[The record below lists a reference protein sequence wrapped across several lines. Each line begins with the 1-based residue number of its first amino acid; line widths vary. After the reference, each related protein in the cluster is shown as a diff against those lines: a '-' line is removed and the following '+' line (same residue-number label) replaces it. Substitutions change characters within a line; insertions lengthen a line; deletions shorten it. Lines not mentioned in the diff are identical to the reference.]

1 MSVLNRRLFSRGG
14 KVSSQG
20 VGITSGLD
28 TPKRGYVDGPGS
40 YQGKGEENLPGTA
53 GLLDLDSDAV
63 NTGYNP
69 NLDPARPEVFMGT
82 TIPSLELLMQRNLPI
97 AQSIFGEPAK
107 PTPPLQRA
115 APALLSLGSA
125 LLAGKSYRGGLSGAL
140 EILGGALQEAT
151 PAISDAA
158 ALKRAEEAQT
168 RAEQVEA
175 AKLAYSTSVA
185 QRSNILDQVSSLA
198 STKLSLDQPKVGNTL
213 FLVPKDKPGAT
224 SKDIVMAYEKEET
237 LDGVRVKRLY
247 DFNGDPLQGEF
258 IKYTGK
264 DKPKDVTGLNFKFTV
279 EEDGETRDM
288 ERMGIGR
295 SVFNDETGQY
305 DIEFFYTDD
314 EGNEQRLPGNAVIV
328 SRQGDA
334 SNIGQTR
341 DRKEADELLTLQIQG
356 TKFISQAIEAY
367 NVIKDNPAAIT
378 DVGSI
383 ASFANRI
390 IADAKAIMAVTGG
403 KYEIDDQ
410 ALLADDDLF
419 EKELGIA
426 SDKLKSVFLDLA
438 ITRAIFKE
446 GGERVTDQDVRN
458 QLRIIGAYSKDP
470 RAALVLLRDFIT
482 STAREYDLE
491 HSIRAERNELI
502 DSVNENYLLRN
513 FDLPFGT
520 TGTVLE
526 GNKDNITIGPGDDE
540 EILEI
545 INKVLADKDKDK

>member
-1 MSVLNRRLFSRGG
+1 MSIYKRKMFSKGG
-14 KVSSQG
+14 
-20 VGITSGLD
+20 LA

-40 YQGKGEENLPGTA
+40 YQGIGEENLPSGTG
-53 GLLDLDSDAV
+53 GLLNDDTIT

-82 TIPSLELLMQRNLPI
+82 TIPSLDVLMQRNLPV

-107 PTPPLQRA
+107 PTPPLERA
-115 APALLSLGSA
+115 APALLSLSSA
-125 LLAGKSYRGGLSGAL
+125 LLAGKSYRGGLGGAL

-198 STKLSLDQPKVGNTL
+198 STKLSLDQPKVGSTL
-213 FLVPKDKPGAT
+213 FLVPKDKAGAT

-247 DFNGDPLQGEF
+247 DFNGDPLEGEF

-279 EEDGETRDM
+279 EEDGETREM

-295 SVFNDETGQY
+295 SVFNDETGEY
-305 DIEFFYTDD
+305 DIQFFYTDD

-341 DRKEADELLTLQIQG
+341 NTKEADELLTLQIQG

-367 NVIKDNPAAIT
+367 NVIKNNPAAIT
-378 DVGSI
+378 DVGSL

-390 IADAKAIMAVTGG
+390 IADAKAIMAITGVE
-403 KYEIDDQ
+403 YEIDDQ

-502 DSVNENYLLRN
+502 DPVNENYLLRN

-520 TGTVLE
+520 TGTVLD
-526 GNKDNITIGPGDDE
+526 GNDTNKTIGPGDDE

-545 INKVLADKDKDK
+545 INKVLAEKDKEK

>member
-1 MSVLNRRLFSRGG
+1 MFNKGG
-14 KVSSQG
+14 
-20 VGITSGLD
+20 LA

-40 YQGKGEENLPGTA
+40 YQGIGNENLP
-53 GLLDLDSDAV
+53 
-63 NTGYNP
+63 
-69 NLDPARPEVFMGT
+69 EQEIFMGT
-82 TIPSLELLMQRNLPI
+82 KIPSLDVLMQRNLPV
-97 AQSIFGEPAK
+97 AQSIFGEPAE
-107 PTPPLQRA
+107 PTPPLERA
-115 APALLSLGSA
+115 APALLSLSSA

-213 FLVPKDKPGAT
+213 FLVPKDKAGAT

-247 DFNGDPLQGEF
+247 DFNGKPLEGEF

-341 DRKEADELLTLQIQG
+341 DTKEADELLTLQIQG

-378 DVGSI
+378 DVGSL

-390 IADAKAIMAVTGG
+390 IADAKAIMAITG
-403 KYEIDDQ
+403 DQ

-520 TGTVLE
+520 TGTVLD
-526 GNKDNITIGPGDDE
+526 GNNDNITIGPGDNE
-540 EILEI
+540 EIIEA
-545 INKVLADKDKDK
+545 INRELDKRQKEKN

>member
-1 MSVLNRRLFSRGG
+1 MSIYKRKMFSKGFANGG
-14 KVSSQG
+14 PA
-20 VGITSGLD
+20 ISG
-28 TPKRGYVDGPGS
+28 TG
-40 YQGKGEENLPGTA
+40 
-53 GLLDLDSDAV
+53 GLLDDDTV
-63 NTGYNP
+63 TNTGYNP

-82 TIPSLELLMQRNLPI
+82 TIPSLDVLMQRNLPV

-107 PTPPLQRA
+107 PTPPLERA
-115 APALLSLGSA
+115 APALLSLSSA
-125 LLAGKSYRGGLSGAL
+125 LLAGKSYRGGLGGAL

-213 FLVPKDKPGAT
+213 FLVPKDKAGAT

-247 DFNGDPLQGEF
+247 DFNGDPLEGEF

-341 DRKEADELLTLQIQG
+341 DTKEADELLTLQIQG
-356 TKFISQAIEAY
+356 TKFISQAIDAY
-367 NVIKDNPAAIT
+367 NVVKDNPAAIT
-378 DVGSI
+378 DVGQI
-383 ASFANRI
+383 ASFVNRI
-390 IADAKAIMAVTGG
+390 VADAKAIMAITGVE
-403 KYEIDDQ
+403 YEIDDQ

-470 RAALVLLRDFIT
+470 RVTLVLLRDFIT
-482 STAREYDLE
+482 NTAREYDLE

-502 DSVNENYLLRN
+502 DPVGENYLLRN

-520 TGTVLE
+520 TGTVLD
-526 GNKDNITIGPGDDE
+526 GNDTNKTIGPGDDE

-545 INKVLADKDKDK
+545 INKVLAEKDKEK

>member
-1 MSVLNRRLFSRGG
+1 MSIYKRKMFSKGG
-14 KVSSQG
+14 
-20 VGITSGLD
+20 LA

-40 YQGKGEENLPGTA
+40 YQGIGEENLPSGTG
-53 GLLDLDSDAV
+53 GLLNDDTIT

-82 TIPSLELLMQRNLPI
+82 TIPSLDVLMQRNLPV

-107 PTPPLQRA
+107 PTPPLERA
-115 APALLSLGSA
+115 APALLSLSSA
-125 LLAGKSYRGGLSGAL
+125 LLAGKSYRGGLGGAL

-198 STKLSLDQPKVGNTL
+198 STKLSLDQPKVGSTL
-213 FLVPKDKPGAT
+213 FLVPKDKAGAT

-247 DFNGDPLQGEF
+247 DFNGDPLEGEF

-279 EEDGETRDM
+279 EEDGETREM

-295 SVFNDETGQY
+295 SVFNDETGEY
-305 DIEFFYTDD
+305 DIQFFYTDD
-314 EGNEQRLPGNAVIV
+314 EGNEQPLPGNAVIV

-334 SNIGQTR
+334 SNIGQTA
-341 DRKEADELLTLQIQG
+341 DKKEADELLTLQIQG

-367 NVIKDNPAAIT
+367 NVVKDNPSAIT

-383 ASFANRI
+383 ASFVNRI
-390 IADAKAIMAVTGG
+390 VADAKAIMAITGVE
-403 KYEIDDQ
+403 YEIDDQ
-410 ALLADDDLF
+410 ALLSDDDLF

-470 RAALVLLRDFIT
+470 RATLVLLRDFIT

-491 HSIRAERNELI
+491 HSIRSERNELI
-502 DSVNENYLLRN
+502 DPVNENYLLRN

-520 TGTVLE
+520 TGTVLD
-526 GNKDNITIGPGDDE
+526 GNDTNKTIGPGDDE

-545 INKVLADKDKDK
+545 INKVLAEKDKEK

>member
-1 MSVLNRRLFSRGG
+1 MSIYKRKMFNKGG
-14 KVSSQG
+14 
-20 VGITSGLD
+20 LA

-40 YQGKGEENLPGTA
+40 YQGIGDENLP
-53 GLLDLDSDAV
+53 
-63 NTGYNP
+63 
-69 NLDPARPEVFMGT
+69 EQEIFMGT
-82 TIPSLELLMQRNLPI
+82 KIPSLDVLMQRNLPV
-97 AQSIFGEPAK
+97 AQSIFGEPAE
-107 PTPPLQRA
+107 PTPPLERA
-115 APALLSLGSA
+115 APALLSLSSA

-213 FLVPKDKPGAT
+213 FLVPKEKAGAT

-264 DKPKDVTGLNFKFTV
+264 DKPKDVTGLNFKFT
-279 EEDGETRDM
+279 ETDEFGDTQEM

-295 SVFNDETGQY
+295 SIFNDETGQY
-305 DIEFFYTDD
+305 DIQFFYTDD
-314 EGNEQRLPGNAVIV
+314 EGKEQPLPGNAVIV

-334 SNIGQTR
+334 SNIGQTA
-341 DRKEADELLTLQIQG
+341 DKKEADELLTLQIQG

-378 DVGSI
+378 DVGSL

-390 IADAKAIMAVTGG
+390 IADAKAIMAITGVE
-403 KYEIDDQ
+403 YEIDDQ

-520 TGTVLE
+520 TGTVLD
-526 GNKDNITIGPGDDE
+526 GNDTNKTIGPGDDE

-545 INKVLADKDKDK
+545 INKVLAEKDKEK

>member
-1 MSVLNRRLFSRGG
+1 MSIYKRKMFSKGFANGG
-14 KVSSQG
+14 PA
-20 VGITSGLD
+20 ISG
-28 TPKRGYVDGPGS
+28 TG
-40 YQGKGEENLPGTA
+40 
-53 GLLDLDSDAV
+53 GLLDDDTV
-63 NTGYNP
+63 TNTGYNP

-107 PTPPLQRA
+107 PTPPLERA
-115 APALLSLGSA
+115 APALLSLSSA

-213 FLVPKDKPGAT
+213 FLVPKDKTGAT

-237 LDGVRVKRLY
+237 IDNVRVKRLY
-247 DFNGDPLQGEF
+247 DFNGDPLEGEF

-264 DKPKDVTGLNFKFTV
+264 DKPKDVTGLNFKFT
-279 EEDGETRDM
+279 ETDDDGETRDM

-305 DIEFFYTDD
+305 DIQFFYTDD
-314 EGNEQRLPGNAVIV
+314 EGNEKPLPGNAVIV

-341 DRKEADELLTLQIQG
+341 DTKEADELLTLQIQG
-356 TKFISQAIEAY
+356 TKFISQAIDAY
-367 NVIKDNPAAIT
+367 NVVKVNPSAIT
-378 DVGSI
+378 DVGQI
-383 ASFANRI
+383 ASFVNRI
-390 IADAKAIMAVTGG
+390 VADAKAIMAITGTE
-403 KYEIDDQ
+403 YEIDDQ

-470 RAALVLLRDFIT
+470 RVTLVLLRDFIT
-482 STAREYDLE
+482 NTAREYDLE

-502 DSVNENYLLRN
+502 DPVGENYLLRN

-526 GNKDNITIGPGDDE
+526 GNKDNITIGPGNDE
-540 EILEI
+540 EIIEA
-545 INKVLADKDKDK
+545 INKILDKREKEKD

>member
-1 MSVLNRRLFSRGG
+1 MSIYKRKMFSKGFANGG
-14 KVSSQG
+14 PA
-20 VGITSGLD
+20 ISG
-28 TPKRGYVDGPGS
+28 TG
-40 YQGKGEENLPGTA
+40 
-53 GLLDLDSDAV
+53 GLLDDDTV
-63 NTGYNP
+63 TNTGYNP

-82 TIPSLELLMQRNLPI
+82 TIPSLDVLMQRNLPV
-97 AQSIFGEPAK
+97 AQSIFGEPAE
-107 PTPPLQRA
+107 PTPPLERA
-115 APALLSLGSA
+115 APALLSLSSA

-213 FLVPKDKPGAT
+213 FLVPKNKAGAT

-247 DFNGDPLQGEF
+247 DFNGDPLEGEF

-279 EEDGETRDM
+279 EEDGETIDM

-341 DRKEADELLTLQIQG
+341 DTKEADELLTLQIQG

-367 NVIKDNPAAIT
+367 NVIKSNPAAIT
-378 DVGSI
+378 DVGSL

-390 IADAKAIMAVTGG
+390 IADAKAIMAITGTE
-403 KYEIDDQ
+403 YEIDDQ
-410 ALLADDDLF
+410 ALLADDNLF

-426 SDKLKSVFLDLA
+426 TDKLKSVFLDLA

-520 TGTVLE
+520 TGTVLD
-526 GNKDNITIGPGDDE
+526 GNNDNITIGPGDNE
-540 EILEI
+540 EIIEA
-545 INKVLADKDKDK
+545 INRELDKRQKEKN

>member
-1 MSVLNRRLFSRGG
+1 MSIYKRKMFNKGG
-14 KVSSQG
+14 
-20 VGITSGLD
+20 LA

-40 YQGKGEENLPGTA
+40 YQGIGEENLP
-53 GLLDLDSDAV
+53 
-63 NTGYNP
+63 
-69 NLDPARPEVFMGT
+69 EQEIFMGT
-82 TIPSLELLMQRNLPI
+82 KVPSLNVLMQRNLPV
-97 AQSIFGEPAK
+97 AQSIFGEPAE
-107 PTPPLQRA
+107 PTPPLERA
-115 APALLSLGSA
+115 APALLSLSSA

-213 FLVPKDKPGAT
+213 FLVPKEKAGAT

-264 DKPKDVTGLNFKFTV
+264 DKPKDVTGLNFKFT
-279 EEDGETRDM
+279 ETDEFGDTQEM

-295 SVFNDETGQY
+295 SIFNDETGQY
-305 DIEFFYTDD
+305 DIQFFYTDD
-314 EGNEQRLPGNAVIV
+314 EGNEQPLPGNAVIV

-334 SNIGQTR
+334 SNIGQTA
-341 DRKEADELLTLQIQG
+341 DKKEADELLTLQIQG

-378 DVGSI
+378 DVGSL

-390 IADAKAIMAVTGG
+390 IADAKAIMAITGVE
-403 KYEIDDQ
+403 YEIDDQ

-520 TGTVLE
+520 TGTVLD
-526 GNKDNITIGPGDDE
+526 GNDTNKTIGPGDDE

-545 INKVLADKDKDK
+545 INKVLAEKDKEK

>member
-1 MSVLNRRLFSRGG
+1 MSIYKRKMFSKGG
-14 KVSSQG
+14 
-20 VGITSGLD
+20 LA

-40 YQGKGEENLPGTA
+40 YQGVGDENLPSGTG
-53 GLLDLDSDAV
+53 GLLNDDTV
-63 NTGYNP
+63 TNTGYNP

-82 TIPSLELLMQRNLPI
+82 TIPSLELLMQRNLPV
-97 AQSIFGEPAK
+97 AQGIFGEPAK
-107 PTPPLQRA
+107 PTPPLERA
-115 APALLSLGSA
+115 APALLSLSSA

-168 RAEQVEA
+168 RAEQVQA

-213 FLVPKDKPGAT
+213 FLVPKDKAGAT

-237 LDGVRVKRLY
+237 IDNVRVKRLY
-247 DFNGDPLQGEF
+247 DFNGDPLEGEF

-264 DKPKDVTGLNFKFTV
+264 DKPKDVTGLNFKFT
-279 EEDGETRDM
+279 ETDDDGETTDM

-305 DIEFFYTDD
+305 DIQFFYTDD
-314 EGNEQRLPGNAVIV
+314 EGNEQPLPGNAVIV

-341 DRKEADELLTLQIQG
+341 DTKEADELLTLQIQG
-356 TKFISQAIEAY
+356 TKFISQAIDAY
-367 NVIKDNPAAIT
+367 NVVKVNPSAIT
-378 DVGSI
+378 DVGQI
-383 ASFANRI
+383 ASFVNRI
-390 IADAKAIMAVTGG
+390 VADAKAIMAITGTE
-403 KYEIDDQ
+403 YEIDDQ

-470 RAALVLLRDFIT
+470 RVTLVLLRDFIT
-482 STAREYDLE
+482 NTAREYDLE
-491 HSIRAERNELI
+491 HSIRSERNELI
-502 DSVNENYLLRN
+502 DPVGENYLLRN

-526 GNKDNITIGPGDDE
+526 GNNDNITIGPGDNE
-540 EILEI
+540 EIIEA
-545 INKVLADKDKDK
+545 INKELDKRQKDKN

>member
-1 MSVLNRRLFSRGG
+1 MFNKGFANGG
-14 KVSSQG
+14 PV
-20 VGITSGLD
+20 ISG
-28 TPKRGYVDGPGS
+28 TG
-40 YQGKGEENLPGTA
+40 
-53 GLLDLDSDAV
+53 GLLDDDTV
-63 NTGYNP
+63 TNTGYNP

-82 TIPSLELLMQRNLPI
+82 TIPSLELLMQRNLPV

-107 PTPPLQRA
+107 PTPPLERA
-115 APALLSLGSA
+115 APALLSLSSA

-213 FLVPKDKPGAT
+213 FLVPKDKAGAT

-237 LDGVRVKRLY
+237 IDNVRVKRLY
-247 DFNGDPLQGEF
+247 NFNGDPLEGEF

-264 DKPKDVTGLNFKFTV
+264 DKPKDVTGLNFKFT
-279 EEDGETRDM
+279 ETDDDGETRDM

-314 EGNEQRLPGNAVIV
+314 EGNEQPLPGNAVIV

-341 DRKEADELLTLQIQG
+341 DTKEADELLTLQIQG
-356 TKFISQAIEAY
+356 TKFISQAIDAY
-367 NVIKDNPAAIT
+367 NVVKVNPSAIT
-378 DVGSI
+378 DVGQI
-383 ASFANRI
+383 ASFVNRI
-390 IADAKAIMAVTGG
+390 VADAKAIMAITGTE
-403 KYEIDDQ
+403 YEIDDQ

-470 RAALVLLRDFIT
+470 RVTLVLLRDFIT
-482 STAREYDLE
+482 NTAREYDLE

-502 DSVNENYLLRN
+502 DPVGENYLLRN

-526 GNKDNITIGPGDDE
+526 GNNDNITIGPGDNE
-540 EILEI
+540 EIIEA
-545 INKVLADKDKDK
+545 INKELDKRQKDKN

>member
-1 MSVLNRRLFSRGG
+1 MSIYKRKMFSKGG
-14 KVSSQG
+14 
-20 VGITSGLD
+20 LA

-40 YQGKGEENLPGTA
+40 YQGIGEENLPSGTG
-53 GLLDLDSDAV
+53 GLLNDDTIT

-82 TIPSLELLMQRNLPI
+82 TIPSLDVLMQRNLPV

-107 PTPPLQRA
+107 PTPPLERA
-115 APALLSLGSA
+115 APALLSLSSA
-125 LLAGKSYRGGLSGAL
+125 LLAGKSYRGGLGGAL

-198 STKLSLDQPKVGNTL
+198 STKLSLDQPKVGSTL
-213 FLVPKDKPGAT
+213 FLVPKDKAGAT

-247 DFNGDPLQGEF
+247 DFNGDPLEGEF

-279 EEDGETRDM
+279 EEDGETREM

-295 SVFNDETGQY
+295 SVFNDETGEY
-305 DIEFFYTDD
+305 DIQFFYTDD

-341 DRKEADELLTLQIQG
+341 NTKEADELLTLQIQG

-367 NVIKDNPAAIT
+367 NVIKNNPAAIT
-378 DVGSI
+378 DVGSL

-390 IADAKAIMAVTGG
+390 IADAKAIMAITGTE
-403 KYEIDDQ
+403 YEIDDQ

-502 DSVNENYLLRN
+502 DPVNENYLLRN

-520 TGTVLE
+520 TGTVLD
-526 GNKDNITIGPGDDE
+526 GNDTNKTIGPGDDE

-545 INKVLADKDKDK
+545 INKVLAEKDKEK